1 MLVSQK
7 RIVVEYGHCGLVGI
21 VYSPQY
27 MKWFD
32 ACTCALFDNA
42 GLPLP
47 HLFKEQG
54 VVGIPIV
61 KLETRFLL
69 PVTYGE
75 ELLAESTVTRWGK
88 SSFVIHHLFLKCGVS
103 AVEGFETRV
112 WTARDPA
119 NADRIRS
126 RPLPSEVVDR
136 LSVPRTVVAN
146 T

>member
-42 GLPLP
+42 GLALP

-54 VVGIPIV
+54 VVGIPVV

-88 SSFVIHHLFLKCGVS
+88 SSFVIHHLFSKGGVP
-103 AVEGFETRV
+103 AVDGFETRV
-112 WTARDPA
+112 WTERDPA
-119 NADRIRS
+119 NPDRIQS